1 MENINDLHNQQ
12 LVNTLLNSD
21 TVTEPTRKALQ
32 ERMEIASGKNH
43 FFSDELFNLLS
54 IVCDRL
60 MDQDTENR
68 VVNVAVFIDER
79 LKANTCDG
87 WRYNDM
93 PPDDEM
99 LVKGL
104 EGINETAVIIFQKKF
119 IDLKKEEQ
127 LKILKEIQQG
137 SAAGNTWKELPPKK
151 FFQELLAEAVEI
163 FFSFPAVQMS
173 IDYRGMADAKGWG
186 LPNSSSKGV
195 LSDRGGELNK

>member
-1 MENINDLHNQQ
+1 MGNNNDLHNQQ
-12 LVNTLLNSD
+12 LVGTLLKSD

-32 ERMEIASGKNH
+32 ERIETAKEINH
-43 FFSDELFNLLS
+43 FFSDELFKLLS

-68 VVNVAVFIDER
+68 LVNVAVFIDER

-104 EGINETAVIIFQKKF
+104 EGINETSLILFNKKF
-119 IDLKKEEQ
+119 IHLKKEKQ
-127 LKILKEIQQG
+127 IKILKEIQQG
-137 SAAGNTWKELPPKK
+137 VATGNTWGELPPKK
-151 FFQELLAEAVEI
+151 FFEELLAEAVEI

-173 IDYRGMADAKGWG
+173 IDYRGMADAKGWRPPLTPPG
-186 LPNSSSKGV
+186 E
-195 LSDRGGELNK
+195 GELN